1 MTGEKNDIGVMTHE
15 LTSNEIIGCRKSVSV
30 EIAKWQNYKK
40 TVLSQLNA
48 HVRCLVVT
56 RRVFEST
63 KCDKIIRLAARFGS
77 FSAPPD
83 LLAAIGEGKEGK
95 EERRGGE
102 KE

>member
-1 MTGEKNDIGVMTHE
+1 M
-15 LTSNEIIGCRKSVSV
+15 
-30 EIAKWQNYKK
+30 
-40 TVLSQLNA
+40 
-48 HVRCLVVT
+48 
-56 RRVFEST
+56 
-63 KCDKIIRLAARFGS
+63 RLAARFGS